1 MAYAEA
7 DARARGMAAVFL
19 DARPE
24 AIGFYQ
30 AIGYALHPVPSMKKI
45 L

>member
-1 MAYAEA
+1 MDYAEA
-7 DARARGMAAVFL
+7 DARARGMNSVFL

-24 AIGFYQ
+24 AIGFYE
-30 AIGYALHPVPSMKKI
+30 ALGYALHAVPSMRKM